1 MRRIESPMVLRMEG
15 RTLVY
20 PCLIWF
26 CSFGFVD
33 DDNFDGSPP
42 WLKLQPKILEGS
54 EDGRIVGGI
63 VGSGLAIESLLKR
76 RIELQAEVI
85 ASRPV
90 RFITGRSTMLLKV
103 SAIELMLTFLAIKM
117 PGATFMHPSSPQG
130 PVEAVNLVGEF
141 PTVMAYIGISF
152 D

>member
-85 ASRPV
+85 AP
-90 RFITGRSTMLLKV
+90 IETGLVYNRTVYHVAQSLGDRAHV
-103 SAIELMLTFLAIKM
+103 DI
-117 PGATFMHPSSPQG
+117 PG
-130 PVEAVNLVGEF
+130 
-141 PTVMAYIGISF
+141 Y
-152 D
+152 